1 MHRRST
7 GANSITMRIIRDY
20 QYVDADDTNAVAAIG
35 NFDGVHLG
43 HQSVLKKVHSLAKN
57 LNAPMGVVTF
67 EPHPRSYFAPDAPNF
82 RLMSSSA
89 KATRLEK
96 LGVSKLYELNF
107 NAALSKLNP
116 EEFARNVLSEGLKLR
131 HVLVGEDF
139 CFGKDRKGNVKILK
153 DLGADLGFGVSSLE
167 LIKGKHGEISST
179 SIRNLLSEGKPKEA
193 ASHLGHWHRIEGPV
207 VGGEQRGRVLGY
219 PTANMELSGLH
230 IPKIGVYAVLIDI
243 LDGPYKGSFKGAA
256 SIGVRPM
263 FGKNSPNLE
272 TYIFDFSGDIY
283 GAQISIALVE
293 YLRPELSFDSVETL
307 VEQMAYDCE
316 KAKEMLA

>member
-1 MHRRST
+1 MHHRST

-43 HQSVLKKVHSLAKN
+43 HQSVLKKVHSIAKN

-230 IPKIGVYAVLIDI
+230 IPKLGVYAVLIDI

-283 GAQISIALVE
+283 GAQISVALVE

-316 KAKEMLA
+316 KAKETLA